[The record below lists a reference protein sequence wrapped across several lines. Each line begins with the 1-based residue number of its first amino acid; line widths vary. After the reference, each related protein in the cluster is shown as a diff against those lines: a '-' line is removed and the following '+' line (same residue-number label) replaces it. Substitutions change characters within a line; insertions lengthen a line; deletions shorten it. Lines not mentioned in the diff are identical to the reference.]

1 MSRQAFPLL
10 HKQYVAS
17 LYRRSL
23 KTSLNW
29 YVDRALWRPVA
40 LKIRARFEA
49 NRNVTSTQEL
59 RKILL
64 AAEKELE
71 ENYHPDPYKCE
82 IFNWFYFKKKKQ
94 GLILLTIIFFKNR
107 PNCTRRY
114 KVGKKYSSAIIWEE
128 SRPSLT

>member
-1 MSRQAFPLL
+1 MSQQAFPLF

-49 NRNVTSTQEL
+49 NRNITSTQEL
-59 RKILL
+59 RKVLL

-71 ENYHPDPYKCE
+71 ENYHPDPYKYPTAPE
-82 IFNWFYFKKKKQ
+82 GTKWERNIPPPLF
-94 GLILLTIIFFKNR
+94 GKN
-107 PNCTRRY
+107 
-114 KVGKKYSSAIIWEE
+114 SDHH
-128 SRPSLT
+128 